1 MKPTTKRGGHLAAL
15 ALAAILVLS
24 ADAHA
29 QRRGGAGGPG
39 GGNRGGA
46 GGPGGGNRG
55 ASTGKGA
62 GGSAG
67 RTGGEAGGRQRGG
80 SQGAGGLR
88 ASSGSTRQAEPA
100 QRTPG
105 DNGFQQ
111 SLDHIRSNPGSRN
124 ENGKKAAA
132 ATDARNNPGNRR
144 VADNAAHDVRGG
156 NQPFSAAWYADHPQA
171 WQFANPH
178 ADAYA
183 AATAPNMRSWWAVPA
198 TGAVPVATPVA
209 TAPAG
214 SAPAAGTPGNGAPS
228 AENQGEWLPIGVFNL
243 NKKGMTETTRA
254 IQLATS
260 HSGEVKG
267 NQIDLLTDVVT
278 EVHGRFDE
286 KNNTLQWTLG
296 QSNTVVF
303 KARLESF
310 QQPGQPIPLQVL
322 YADGTTSEWV
332 MTAVEQTAGET
343 KNGE

>member
-1 MKPTTKRGGHLAAL
+1 MKLRIDRNGRLVAL
-15 ALAAILVLS
+15 ALSALLVLNT
-24 ADAHA
+24 DALA
-29 QRRGGAGGPG
+29 QRRGGAGGAGGPG
-39 GGNRGGA
+39 GGGRGGA
-46 GGPGGGNRG
+46 GGPGGNRG
-55 ASTGKGA
+55 TGGGGPSAGRGA
-62 GGSAG
+62 GGSNG
-67 RTGGEAGGRQRGG
+67 RSGGMERGG
-80 SQGAGGLR
+80 SQGFGGLR
-88 ASSGSTRQAEPA
+88 ASSGTSRQAEPA

-105 DNGFQQ
+105 DHGFQQ
-111 SLDHIRSNPGSRN
+111 SLDHIRATPNNG
-124 ENGKKAAA
+124 NGKKAAA
-132 ATDARNNPGNRR
+132 ATDVNNNPGNRR
-144 VADNAAHDVRGG
+144 TANAAQDARAA

-171 WQFANPH
+171 WQLGNPH

-183 AATAPNMRSWWAVPA
+183 VAAAPNMRSWWAVPA

-209 TAPAG
+209 AAPAG
-214 SAPAAGTPGNGAPS
+214 AAPAAVTPGNGAAS

-286 KNNTLQWTLG
+286 KNNTLQWTVG

-310 QQPGQPIPLQVL
+310 QQVGQPIPLQVL

-332 MTAVEQTAGET
+332 MTAVEQPAGET
-343 KNGE
+343 KNSE